1 VNKRGSERAAF
12 LVLVAPAF
20 IFFLAFVAWPV
31 AELFKL
37 SLTKTDFI
45 TTEWVGLGN
54 YRAMLGDEV
63 FRQAALNSLAYMCL
77 LVPGQVGGAL
87 LIALLAWNQRKGW
100 LDFTRIAFYLPT
112 LAAGAIVAQSWRW
125 IFSPRGIANWLVGL
139 VGIPPIAWF
148 GSGATGIPIISLVLS
163 MSALGT
169 YVILLLAAM
178 ASLDKSMIDA
188 AQVDGASWGR
198 IKWAIVVPAIAPTI
212 GTCAT
217 LAAIAAPQIY
227 ETVNFLAPF
236 DYTASMTFQIYNQA
250 FRYSRH
256 GLAAAMAVTLMVVTI
271 IGTLVKNRVAHAE

>member
-1 VNKRGSERAAF
+1 VRHGGSERAAF
-12 LVLVAPAF
+12 LILVAPAF
-20 IFFLAFVAWPV
+20 VFFIVFVAWPI

-54 YRAMLGDEV
+54 YLSMFGDEA
-63 FRQAALNSLAYMCL
+63 FRQAVVNSIAYICL

-100 LDFTRIAFYLPT
+100 LDFVRIAFYVPT

-125 IFSPRGIANWLVGL
+125 IFSPRGIANWFVGL
-139 VGIPPIAWF
+139 LGLPPVAWF

-163 MSALGT
+163 MSAMGT
-169 YVILLLAAM
+169 YIILLLAAM
-178 ASLDKSMIDA
+178 ASVDKSMIDA
-188 AQVDGASWGR
+188 AQVDGASWRR
-198 IKWAIVVPAIAPTI
+198 IKWSIVVPTILPTI

-217 LAAIAAPQIY
+217 LAAISAPQIY

-271 IGTLVKNRVAHAE
+271 IGTLIKNKVSRA